1 MDLKNSSSCFLTGAE
16 DRAILVTKI
25 VLLVLSLVL
34 NIIAIS
40 VLLYFKSN
48 KRFVFRLVLCLLFAS
63 LFGVIAQLLEL
74 IPPDGRSTDPM
85 SHSNWLP
92 TCSAFGFLDQVTIW
106 MSNFVI
112 IWIVGYLCWL
122 MIQPE
127 HKINMF
133 QSKVEVPEVIGINL
147 CFFLPFTFNWIPFT
161 TNYFGASGH
170 WCWIKLTKTAHCN
183 DTDISEGAAYIFIF
197 YYGPLM
203 LIMLV
208 TSVISAIAVVV
219 WCKNLVKHDHTK
231 GLIFIVVYP
240 ILFNVVGCIV
250 TANRIYEVYNVR
262 NSIPPSFGLW
272 MAHAATDPARTYLPA
287 LFALLQFFIP
297 TTRKIVMQSRQ
308 SDLSRPLSRVEDT
321 LLTGNSTVLYSS
333 SPCP

>member
-1 MDLKNSSSCFLTGAE
+1 MGGWCFLTEAE
-16 DRAILVTKI
+16 DKAIFITK
-25 VLLVLSLVL
+25 LSLLSLSVVA

-40 VLLYFKSN
+40 VLVYFKCN
-48 KRFVFRLVLCLLFAS
+48 KRFVFRLVLCLVFAN
-63 LFGVIAQLLEL
+63 LFGVIVQILEIL
-74 IPPDGRSTDPM
+74 PPDGRSDDPT
-85 SHSNWLP
+85 SHSKWLP
-92 TCSAFGFLDQVTIW
+92 TCSAFGFLDQITIW

-170 WCWIKLTKTAHCN
+170 WCWIKQTKTAHCN

-208 TSVISAIAVVV
+208 TSVISVIALIA
-219 WCKNLVKHDHTK
+219 WCKNFVKPDNAK
-231 GLIFIVVYP
+231 DLIFIIMYP
-240 ILFNVVGCIV
+240 ILFTVMGCIV
-250 TANRIYEVYNVR
+250 TANRIYEVHRIR

-272 MAHAATDPARTYLPA
+272 MAHAVADSARACLPA
-287 LFALLQFFIP
+287 LFSLFQLIFP
-297 TTRKIVMQSRQ
+297 TTRKMVVQSRDNVSLLQ
-308 SDLSRPLSRVEDT
+308 SHVHEDSPLVGQNT
-321 LLTGNSTVLYSS
+321 M
-333 SPCP
+333 

>member
-1 MDLKNSSSCFLTGAE
+1 MDIDTEAMAEEMQINSSCLLSKTE
-16 DRAILVTKI
+16 DNAVFVTKI
-25 VLLVLSLVL
+25 VFLVLSLVL

-48 KRFVFRLVLCLLFAS
+48 KRFVFRLVLCLLFAN
-63 LFGVIAQLLEL
+63 LFGVIVEILEL
-74 IPPDGRSTDPM
+74 IPPRSTNSDTI
-85 SHSNWLP
+85 SHHSNWLP

-133 QSKVEVPEVIGINL
+133 QSKVEIPEVIGINL

-170 WCWIKLTKTAHCN
+170 WCWIKLTKNTSNCD

-197 YYGPLM
+197 YYVPLIV
-203 LIMLV
+203 IMLV
-208 TSVISAIAVVV
+208 TSIISAIAVVV
-219 WCKNLVKHDHTK
+219 WCKNLVKHNHTK

-240 ILFNVVGCIV
+240 ILFNVVGCIS
-250 TANRIYEVYNVR
+250 TANRIYEVHRVS

-272 MAHAATDPARTYLPA
+272 MAHAMADSARTYLPA
-287 LFALLQFFIP
+287 LLSLLQFFIP
-297 TTRKIVMQSRQ
+297 TARKMAMQSRQ
-308 SDLSRPLSRVEDT
+308 SDLPSQEGSP
-321 LLTGNSTVLYSS
+321 LTG
-333 SPCP
+333 